1 MSYII
6 STTYKPNDGFIL
18 AESAS
23 NGPGNTHEV
32 EYMDGSNHMQ
42 MRNDSNTEEAMKKI
56 FEDGLQKD
64 YFKTKKR

>member
-6 STTYKPNDGFIL
+6 ITTYKPNDGFIL

-32 EYMDGSNHMQ
+32 HFMPGSNHMQ
-42 MRNDSNTEEAMKKI
+42 MRNDSNTADAMTNI
-56 FEDGLQKD
+56 FEHGLQKE